1 VRDHPEGKQTKHTP
15 EGELGTEV
23 TINTGRPLVG
33 SNNLARGA
41 EPGTGHRGGVSSQEG
56 PGGRLLSLSD
66 SVQVTSLLQPSIP
79 TCGRWV

>member
-41 EPGTGHRGGVSSQEG
+41 EPGDGPSGRSELTRGAWRQAAVPE
-56 PGGRLLSLSD
+56 
-66 SVQVTSLLQPSIP
+66 
-79 TCGRWV
+79 